1 MINVGAN
8 YDWSSH
14 TPSLV
19 VKLPT
24 WPWLA
29 SGPGQ
34 RSFKMRAVF
43 RTRTCPIPTG
53 ARELLRG
60 RRVQGL
66 EVDVV
71 LAKQALV
78 ESKALQQLPL
88 GQLTAPPPTRGN
100 GGWQAL
106 HSSPKA
112 GGTWGFSIALGFPP
126 SA

>member
-1 MINVGAN
+1 
-8 YDWSSH
+8 
-14 TPSLV
+14 
-19 VKLPT
+19 
-24 WPWLA
+24 
-29 SGPGQ
+29 
-34 RSFKMRAVF
+34 MRAVF
-43 RTRTCPIPTG
+43 RIIKSSISIG
-53 ARELLRG
+53 ASELLRG
-60 RRVQGL
+60 RPVQGL

-88 GQLTAPPPTRGN
+88 RQLAAAAPTRGN

-112 GGTWGFSIALGFPP
+112 GGAWGFAIALGFPP